1 MLIRFFRELDY
12 APVSQ
17 LLNAVYRNPTRM
29 AHLTPERLRT
39 EYRNRGTNPHENCV
53 VLESPEGELV
63 GFCGYEPLP
72 DGRALLDGPVLH
84 TEFRGQGWGQR
95 LWQEVATLLRA
106 RGIRTVSVVLGEA
119 NGEGLDFAKRVGF
132 APEKT
137 DVIVICENSARHEIN
152 PPDGISVSL
161 ADNDLDLAEYE
172 DLHASLF
179 SRRSLAY
186 LGVLARA
193 DNYRIFVA
201 RDGADLVGHLEL
213 EFLDEVATI
222 EAYGVATTHRRRG
235 IGRCLLAAA
244 LNEAWSQPG
253 IRLVRQIWKTSEP
266 GFIKAYLD
274 MGFVQKAAIH
284 GLVRQLEG

>member
-1 MLIRFFRELDY
+1 
-12 APVSQ
+12 
-17 LLNAVYRNPTRM
+17 
-29 AHLTPERLRT
+29 
-39 EYRNRGTNPHENCV
+39 
-53 VLESPEGELV
+53 
-63 GFCGYEPLP
+63 
-72 DGRALLDGPVLH
+72 
-84 TEFRGQGWGQR
+84 
-95 LWQEVATLLRA
+95 
-106 RGIRTVSVVLGEA
+106 
-119 NGEGLDFAKRVGF
+119 DFARRVGF

-137 DVIVICENSARHEIN
+137 DVIVICENPARHELN
-152 PPDGISVSL
+152 PPEGISVSL
-161 ADNDLDLAEYE
+161 ADNELDLSEYE

-201 RDGADLVGHLEL
+201 RDGQDLVGHLEL

-222 EAYGVATTHRRRG
+222 EAYGVAPSHRRRG
-235 IGRCLLAAA
+235 IGRSLLAAA
-244 LNEAWSQPG
+244 LNEAWSRPE